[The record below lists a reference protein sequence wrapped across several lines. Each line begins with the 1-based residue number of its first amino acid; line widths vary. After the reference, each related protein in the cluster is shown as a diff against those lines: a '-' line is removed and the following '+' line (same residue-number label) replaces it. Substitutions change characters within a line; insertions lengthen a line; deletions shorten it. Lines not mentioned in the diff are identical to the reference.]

1 MPYPPNFRRIAAK
14 IIDPAIGASTWAF
27 GNHRC
32 TVNIGSLTKNPPMAK
47 TQAKEDEEKSL
58 GNSILINIGI
68 IAVFEVMKILHRII
82 NMGSEAATV

>member
-1 MPYPPNFRRIAAK
+1 MPYLPSFRRIAAK

-27 GNHRC
+27 GSHRC
-32 TVNIGSLTKNPPMAK
+32 TVNIGNLTKNPPMAK
-47 TQAKEDEEKSL
+47 IQAKEDEEKSL

-82 NMGSEAATV
+82 NIGSEAATV

>member
-1 MPYPPNFRRIAAK
+1 MPYPPSFRRIAAR

-32 TVNIGSLTKNPPMAK
+32 TVNIGNLTKNPPMAK
-47 TQAKEDEEKSL
+47 IQAREAEEKSL
-58 GNSILINIGI
+58 GNSILIYIGI
-68 IAVFEVMKILHRII
+68 MAVFEVRKILHMVI